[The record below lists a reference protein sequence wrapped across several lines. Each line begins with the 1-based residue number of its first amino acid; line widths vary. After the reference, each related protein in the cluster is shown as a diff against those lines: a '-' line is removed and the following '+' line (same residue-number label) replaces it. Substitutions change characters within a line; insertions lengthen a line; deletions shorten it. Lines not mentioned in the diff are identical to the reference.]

1 MSALLRRETDRPVCL
16 VATVPDNLAVV
27 SASAPGPEERLLE
40 VASRLFYAEGIHAVG
55 VDRVIADASVAK
67 ATL

>member
-1 MSALLRRETDRPVCL
+1 MLE
-16 VATVPDNLAVV
+16 NLAVV